1 MPNHIAFAAGT
12 AVVDGAF
19 PGIRAKIITAG
30 SEQSDGG
37 RMRSRPNACLHKADE
52 ARIEAPIDELC
63 QHNPSPDLETVRLG
77 QEAMARKRRAWEDWV
92 AIAKAIQIGRAA
104 VMNELHTNEP
114 RGKRYEKA
122 FGDWLVANS
131 FKEIDKGAR
140 SRLLDCLEHIVEIE
154 KWRARLTDSE
164 RFKLN
169 HPDTVLRK
177 WKAATVA
184 PDPNAAPK
192 SSPYKKLQA
201 EHMALIEE
209 RDRYKREVERGGGD
223 LWSKTDRVRDIS
235 KVMIDRLG
243 KTKAEKVA
251 REILSALKGAAE

>member
-30 SEQSDGG
+30 SEQSEVIYDGG

-104 VMNELHTNEP
+104 VMMSFTLMS
-114 RGKRYEKA
+114 RGASATKRRSA
-122 FGDWLVANS
+122 IGWSPTRLRRSTRAR
-131 FKEIDKGAR
+131 GAGCSIASNTSSR
-140 SRLLDCLEHIVEIE
+140 SR
-154 KWRARLTDSE
+154 SG
-164 RFKLN
+164 
-169 HPDTVLRK
+169 
-177 WKAATVA
+177 
-184 PDPNAAPK
+184 
-192 SSPYKKLQA
+192 
-201 EHMALIEE
+201 AL
-209 RDRYKREVERGGGD
+209 G
-223 LWSKTDRVRDIS
+223 
-235 KVMIDRLG
+235 
-243 KTKAEKVA
+243 
-251 REILSALKGAAE
+251 